1 MNEDCCKFFFLVCR
15 FMMTFLHFENILSMK
30 YTSETTVACGS
41 DSSSL
46 LARFTGATSYYK
58 LTAMI
63 MCRSDGELRN
73 RENI

>member
-1 MNEDCCKFFFLVCR
+1 
-15 FMMTFLHFENILSMK
+15 MK